1 MQEVL
6 LPVIGIS
13 AIIGV
18 ASLSVIIVRF
28 ASAFA
33 KRLEARPSDL
43 APPDSAIGELR
54 EELDAMQERLDFLER
69 ALVSRKRQDGRAL
82 PAMGEREDPSVHTPS

>member
-18 ASLSVIIVRF
+18 AALSVIIVRF
-28 ASAFA
+28 ASVFA
-33 KRLEARPSDL
+33 KRLEARPPSV
-43 APPDSAIGELR
+43 APPDPAVAELR

-69 ALVSRKRQDGRAL
+69 ALVAQKNQSGRAL
-82 PAMGEREDPSVHTPS
+82 PGRPQ

>member
-1 MQEVL
+1 MQEIL

-18 ASLSVIIVRF
+18 AALSAILVRF
-28 ASAFA
+28 AGVFA
-33 KRLEARPSDL
+33 KRLERQPGVAV
-43 APPDSAIGELR
+43 PDPALGELR

-69 ALVSRKRQDGRAL
+69 ALVAQKNQGGRAL
-82 PAMGEREDPSVHTPS
+82 PAKGERVAPTADTPS

>member
-6 LPVIGIS
+6 FPVIGVS

-18 ASLSVIIVRF
+18 AALSVITVRF

-33 KRLEARPSDL
+33 KRLEARSPE
-43 APPDSAIGELR
+43 AAHPDRAIGELR

-69 ALVSRKRQDGRAL
+69 ALVSQKSHSGRAL
-82 PAMGEREDPSVHTPS
+82 PAQGEGADPTARTPS

>member
-1 MQEVL
+1 MQEGLFPVL
-6 LPVIGIS
+6 GIS

-18 ASLSVIIVRF
+18 AATSVIVVRF

-33 KRLEARPSDL
+33 RRLEARPPAV

-54 EELDAMQERLDFLER
+54 EELDAVQERLDFLER
-69 ALVSRKRQDGRAL
+69 ALVSQRHQGGRAL
-82 PAMGEREDPSVHTPS
+82 PAQGERGDPIAHTPS

>member
-1 MQEVL
+1 MQEEL

-13 AIIGV
+13 AVIGV
-18 ASLSVIIVRF
+18 AALSVIVVRF

-33 KRLEARPSDL
+33 RRLEARPPDV
-43 APPDSAIGELR
+43 APPDAGIGELR

-69 ALVSRKRQDGRAL
+69 ALVSQRHQDGRAL
-82 PAMGEREDPSVHTPS
+82 PAKGERGDPIAHTPS